1 MSDDFNR
8 NTQNED
14 ENQRDPQNR
23 RVFEDPSQD
32 SNHSPEPPVNWRPNG
47 AQNQAPRMN
56 DMNTKHQVRIGSVM
70 FTIDS
75 ADAVEFK
82 GARNYNIAAQIVAL
96 VSLIIGGVFASTVA
110 LILAI
115 ISYRKFSGIAGHMQD
130 ESVVRA
136 LKRAGMMAIVMS
148 CVALVLNVVSL
159 IVLMPM
165 VMQIVQTGDYS
176 ALFGGGP
183 LAGSGSTSTTWG

>member
-1 MSDDFNR
+1 MSDDLNR
-8 NTQNED
+8 STGNED
-14 ENQRDPQNR
+14 EGQRDPRNG
-23 RVFEDPSQD
+23 RVFQEPNQD
-32 SNHSPEPPVNWRPNG
+32 GGQSPEPPTNWRPNG

-56 DMNTKHQVRIGSVM
+56 GANSQHQV
-70 FTIDS
+70 
-75 ADAVEFK
+75 
-82 GARNYNIAAQIVAL
+82 NYNIAAQIVAL

-110 LILAI
+110 LVLAI
-115 ISYRKFSGIAGHMQD
+115 ISYRKFSGIAGRMQD

-159 IVLMPM
+159 IILMPM
-165 VMQIVQTGDYS
+165 VMQFVQTGDYS
-176 ALFGGGP
+176 ALFGNGP

>member
-14 ENQRDPQNR
+14 ENQRDPRNS
-23 RVFEDPSQD
+23 RVFQEPSQD
-32 SNHSPEPPVNWRPNG
+32 SKQSPEPPISWRPNG
-47 AQNQAPRMN
+47 AQNQAPRTN
-56 DMNTKHQVRIGSVM
+56 DMNLKHQVRIGSVM
-70 FTIDS
+70 FAIDND
-75 ADAVEFK
+75 DAVEFK
-82 GARNYNIAAQIVAL
+82 SARNYNIAAQIVAL

-130 ESVVRA
+130 ESVVKA

-159 IVLMPM
+159 IILMPM
-165 VMQIVQTGDYS
+165 VMQFVQTGDYS
-176 ALFGGGP
+176 ALFGNGP

>member
-1 MSDDFNR
+1 MSDDLNR
-8 NTQNED
+8 STGNED
-14 ENQRDPQNR
+14 EGQRDPRNG
-23 RVFEDPSQD
+23 RVFQEPNQD
-32 SNHSPEPPVNWRPNG
+32 GGQSPEPPTNWRPNG

-56 DMNTKHQVRIGSVM
+56 GANSQHQVRIGNVM
-70 FTIDS
+70 FTIGN

-82 GARNYNIAAQIVAL
+82 SARNYNIAAQIVAL

-110 LILAI
+110 IVLAI
-115 ISYRKFSGIAGHMQD
+115 ISYRKFSGIAGRMQD

-159 IVLMPM
+159 IILMPM
-165 VMQIVQTGDYS
+165 VIQFVQTGDYS
-176 ALFGGGP
+176 ALFGNGP

>member
-14 ENQRDPQNR
+14 ENQRDPRNS
-23 RVFEDPSQD
+23 RVFQEPSQD
-32 SNHSPEPPVNWRPNG
+32 GKQRPEPPVSGRPNG
-47 AQNQAPRMN
+47 TQNQAPRTN
-56 DMNTKHQVRIGSVM
+56 DMNLKHQVRIGSVM
-70 FTIDS
+70 FAIDND
-75 ADAVEFK
+75 DAVEFK
-82 GARNYNIAAQIVAL
+82 SARNYNIAAQIVAL

-115 ISYRKFSGIAGHMQD
+115 ISYRKFLGIAGHMQD

-159 IVLMPM
+159 IILMPM
-165 VMQIVQTGDYS
+165 VMQFVQTGDYS
-176 ALFGGGP
+176 ALFGNGP

>member
-14 ENQRDPQNR
+14 ENQRDPRNS
-23 RVFEDPSQD
+23 RVFQEPSQD
-32 SNHSPEPPVNWRPNG
+32 SKQSPEPPVSWRPNG
-47 AQNQAPRMN
+47 AQNQAPRTN
-56 DMNTKHQVRIGSVM
+56 DMNLKHQVRIGSVM
-70 FTIDS
+70 FAIDN

-82 GARNYNIAAQIVAL
+82 SARNYNIAAQIVAL

-159 IVLMPM
+159 IILMPM
-165 VMQIVQTGDYS
+165 VMQFVQTGDYS
-176 ALFGGGP
+176 AIVQKNDL
-183 LAGSGSTSTTWG
+183 

>member
-14 ENQRDPQNR
+14 ENQRDPRNS
-23 RVFEDPSQD
+23 RVFQEPSQD
-32 SNHSPEPPVNWRPNG
+32 SKQSPEPPVSWKPNG
-47 AQNQAPRMN
+47 AQNQAPQTN
-56 DMNTKHQVRIGSVM
+56 DMNLKHQVRIGSVM
-70 FTIDS
+70 FTIDN

-82 GARNYNIAAQIVAL
+82 SARNYNIAAQIVAL

-159 IVLMPM
+159 IILMPM
-165 VMQIVQTGDYS
+165 VMQFVQTGDYS
-176 ALFGGGP
+176 ALFGNGP

>member
-14 ENQRDPQNR
+14 ENQRDPRNS
-23 RVFEDPSQD
+23 RVFQEPSQD
-32 SNHSPEPPVNWRPNG
+32 SKQSPEPPVSWRPNG
-47 AQNQAPRMN
+47 TKNQAPRTN
-56 DMNTKHQVRIGSVM
+56 DMNLNHQVRIGSVM
-70 FTIDS
+70 FAIDN

-82 GARNYNIAAQIVAL
+82 SARNYNIAAQIVAL

-130 ESVVRA
+130 ESVVKA

-148 CVALVLNVVSL
+148 CVALALNVASL
-159 IVLMPM
+159 IILMPM
-165 VMQIVQTGDYS
+165 VMQFVQTGDYS
-176 ALFGGGP
+176 ALFGNGP